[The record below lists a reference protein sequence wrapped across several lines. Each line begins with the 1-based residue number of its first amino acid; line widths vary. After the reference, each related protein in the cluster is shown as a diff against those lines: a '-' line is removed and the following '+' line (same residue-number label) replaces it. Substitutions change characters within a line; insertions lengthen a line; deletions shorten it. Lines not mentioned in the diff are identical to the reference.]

1 MKKLIL
7 FPVVLVLK
15 LVRLILN
22 KASQLYAMAGV
33 WSWALVIFGIIYT
46 AIHQNWNQTT
56 LFTIIGIASFGLLF
70 LAVLLESLIE
80 DLENVLLK

>member
-15 LVRLILN
+15 LMRLILN

-33 WSWALVIFGIIYT
+33 WLWALMIFGIIYT
-46 AIHQNWNQTT
+46 AIHRNWNQTA

-70 LAVLLESLIE
+70 SAVLLESLIE